1 MSIPACIPNHQLNSI
16 QLHSILEYRNA
27 KVNERFANK
36 AQQSSDNMHMLTT
49 QMHEIAQQTRREA
62 VSMRIITLVTLFFLP
77 GTFVAV
83 REIHS
88 PWQLNYWDASQT
100 FMSTDILRWT
110 DAGRV
115 FQLSALRTYL
125 GISLP
130 LMATTFAAWY
140 LLYKMAAR
148 KDARDEK
155 DNIQKP
161 V

>member
-1 MSIPACIPNHQLNSI
+1 
-16 QLHSILEYRNA
+16 
-27 KVNERFANK
+27 
-36 AQQSSDNMHMLTT
+36 
-49 QMHEIAQQTRREA
+49 
-62 VSMRIITLVTLFFLP
+62 
-77 GTFVAV
+77 
-83 REIHS
+83 
-88 PWQLNYWDASQT
+88 
-100 FMSTDILRWT
+100 MSTDILRWT

-155 DNIQKP
+155 DNIQEP